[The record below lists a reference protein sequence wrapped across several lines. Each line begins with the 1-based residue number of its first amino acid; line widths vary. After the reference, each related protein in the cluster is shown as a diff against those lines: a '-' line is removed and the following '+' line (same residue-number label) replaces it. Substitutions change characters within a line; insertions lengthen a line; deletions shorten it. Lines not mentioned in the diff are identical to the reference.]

1 MAEALFRS
9 GHADFPAS
17 PRVATLRG
25 PLLTRCARAVASGQD
40 HSRPFRCSRARG
52 WRGRVV
58 PGSTPM
64 DVELSVRGWSGDRHW
79 RKRVR
84 HPSASAKRPP
94 VLPRTCSRPAVG
106 GTCRTYGP
114 VLAARASRSEQE
126 PRCASLMRSA
136 APAGEG
142 AGRKIETSTSAEHA
156 RRRCDLCCRRPRAG
170 RRGVKVERWA
180 VNQNDTST
188 CLHDWQLSP
197 VVGAQPGAP
206 RGRRGRRARVRVR

>member
-1 MAEALFRS
+1 MPHAPPAPGPAAQGSAFTVLRESPIFRATRRAGCALPPALCADPHEPDPFSASSCRGTPRLGCQVDAVPTGFWITFR
-9 GHADFPAS
+9 PA
-17 PRVATLRG
+17 R
-25 PLLTRCARAVASGQD
+25 
-40 HSRPFRCSRARG
+40 SRAG
-52 WRGRVV
+52 
-58 PGSTPM
+58 
-64 DVELSVRGWSGDRHW
+64 
-79 RKRVR
+79 
-84 HPSASAKRPP
+84 A
-94 VLPRTCSRPAVG
+94 
-106 GTCRTYGP
+106 CRTYGP
-114 VLAARASRSEQE
+114 ALAVRASRSEQE

-142 AGRKIETSTSAEHA
+142 AGRQIETSTSAEHA

-206 RGRRGRRARVRVR
+206 RGRRGRRARVGVR